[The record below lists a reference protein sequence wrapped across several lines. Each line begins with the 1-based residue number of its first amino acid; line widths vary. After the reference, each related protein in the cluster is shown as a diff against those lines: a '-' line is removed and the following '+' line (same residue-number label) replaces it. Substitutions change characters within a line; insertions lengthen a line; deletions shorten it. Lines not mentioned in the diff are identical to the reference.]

1 MRQSISQVFDRI
13 VVPTPPANTLLFSQE
28 NVSDKVDELEPF
40 CLDGWR
46 LFQDLCNFS
55 AGDNPQWLVG
65 LNQARVQR
73 SFCLEMIESL
83 LEQYSSL
90 FVNIPQF
97 NFLLKEKINKSTVY
111 ASLFTI
117 IGVSISVLDAHNAV
131 NAPQGNY
138 FVGLFCG
145 LFTAAALGL
154 NFVLLAQMHL

>member
-1 MRQSISQVFDRI
+1 MIHTASAILRQSICQVFDRI

-55 AGDNPQWLVG
+55 AGDNAQWLTG
-65 LNQARVQR
+65 LNQARVQK

-83 LEQYSSL
+83 LEHYSSL

-97 NFLLKEKINKSTVY
+97 NFLLKEKVCNIVIK
-111 ASLFTI
+111 LFSP
-117 IGVSISVLDAHNAV
+117 GKNLRVE
-131 NAPQGNY
+131 
-138 FVGLFCG
+138 
-145 LFTAAALGL
+145 FTAEKAGNHNMLCK
-154 NFVLLAQMHL
+154 FQTYF

>member
-1 MRQSISQVFDRI
+1 MFDRI

-55 AGDNPQWLVG
+55 AGDNAQWLTG
-65 LNQARVQR
+65 LNQARVQK

-83 LEQYSSL
+83 LEHYSSL

-97 NFLLKEKINKSTVY
+97 NFLLKEKVCNIVIK
-111 ASLFTI
+111 LFSP
-117 IGVSISVLDAHNAV
+117 GKNLR
-131 NAPQGNY
+131 
-138 FVGLFCG
+138 VG
-145 LFTAAALGL
+145 
-154 NFVLLAQMHL
+154 